1 MPEAWQS
8 PPFLTT
14 EAQRRSNTV
23 ACFRTIA
30 DLQVA
35 DGFETSM
42 DGRPPR
48 LCASAVPNERTGM
61 TAAPDPRPL
70 IAHVIHRLGVGGLE
84 NGLVNLINRLPAERY
99 RHAVVC
105 LTDAT
110 DFRRRIERPDVGV
123 HELHRRPGHDL
134 RLPAALFRLFRTL
147 RPAIVHTRNLA
158 AIESQVPA
166 WLAGVPGRVHS
177 EHGWDVF
184 DPDGTRRKY
193 QWLRRA
199 HRPFVHRFVGLSGQL
214 VAYLRDRV
222 GVPPTRLERI
232 CNGVDTARFAPA
244 AGGAASI
251 PGCPF
256 APGRFLLIGTVGR
269 MHGVK
274 DQLTLARAFLRLL
287 ELDPAAAR
295 QVRLVMV
302 GDGPLRAEAAALLE
316 SRGAGELAWLP
327 GERADVPEL
336 LRSLDLFVLPSRAEG
351 ISNTILEA
359 MASGLPVVATAVGGN
374 PELVVDGACGRLV
387 PPSDPQAMAQ
397 ALAAYVGDRAMLR
410 AHGLAARRRAE
421 DEFGIDTMVRRYQ
434 DLYDGLLAGS

>member
-1 MPEAWQS
+1 MS
-8 PPFLTT
+8 L
-14 EAQRRSNTV
+14 S
-23 ACFRTIA
+23 
-30 DLQVA
+30 
-35 DGFETSM
+35 
-42 DGRPPR
+42 
-48 LCASAVPNERTGM
+48 
-61 TAAPDPRPL
+61 PDPRPL

-110 DFRRRIERPDVGV
+110 DFRRRIERPDVSV

-134 RLPAALFRLFRTL
+134 RLPGALFRLFRAL

-158 AIESQVPA
+158 TIESQVPA
-166 WLAGVPGRVHS
+166 WLARVPARGHS

-199 HRPFVHRFVGLSGQL
+199 HRPFVHRFVGLSEQL

-222 GVPPTRLERI
+222 GVPADRLQHI
-232 CNGVDTARFAPA
+232 CNGVDTVRFAPSA
-244 AGGAASI
+244 DGRQAI

-256 APGRFLLIGTVGR
+256 EAGRFLLIGTVGR

-274 DQLTLARAFLRLL
+274 DQLTLVRAFLRLL
-287 ELDPAAAR
+287 EKQPAVREQA
-295 QVRLVMV
+295 RLVMI

-316 SRGAGELAWLP
+316 SRNAGGLAWLP
-327 GERADVPEL
+327 GERADVPAV
-336 LRSLDLFVLPSRAEG
+336 LRELDLFALPSQAEG

-374 PELVVDGACGRLV
+374 PELVVDGECGRLV
-387 PPSDPQAMAQ
+387 PPSDPETMAE
-397 ALAAYVGDRAMLR
+397 ALATYFTDRAMLR

-421 DEFGIDTMVRRYQ
+421 DKFGIDTMVRRYQ

>member
-1 MPEAWQS
+1 MS
-8 PPFLTT
+8 PP
-14 EAQRRSNTV
+14 Q
-23 ACFRTIA
+23 
-30 DLQVA
+30 
-35 DGFETSM
+35 
-42 DGRPPR
+42 
-48 LCASAVPNERTGM
+48 
-61 TAAPDPRPL
+61 DPRPL
-70 IAHVIHRLGVGGLE
+70 IAHVIFRLGVGGLE

-110 DFRRRIERPDVGV
+110 DFRRRIERDDVAV

-134 RLPAALFRLFRTL
+134 RLPGTLFRLFRTL
-147 RPAIVHTRNLA
+147 RPAIVHSRNLA

-166 WLAGVPGRVHS
+166 WLAGVPARVHS

-199 HRPFVHRFVGLSGQL
+199 HRPFVHRFVGLSQQL
-214 VAYLRDRV
+214 VGYLRDRV
-222 GVPPTRLERI
+222 GVPPARLLHI
-232 CNGVDTARFAPA
+232 CNGVDTARFAPDPAGKPPIA
-244 AGGAASI
+244 A
-251 PGCPF
+251 CPF
-256 APGRFLLIGTVGR
+256 EAGRFLLIGTVGR

-274 DQLTLARAFLRLL
+274 DQLNLARAFLRLL
-287 ELDPAAAR
+287 EVEPAAAA

-316 SRGAGELAWLP
+316 ARGAGGHAWLP
-327 GERADVPEL
+327 GERADVPDI
-336 LRSLDLFVLPSRAEG
+336 LRGLDLFVLPSQAEG

-374 PELVVDGACGRLV
+374 PELVVDGECGRLV
-387 PPSDPQAMAQ
+387 PPSDPAALAE
-397 ALAAYVGDRAMLR
+397 ALAAYVRDRAMLR

-421 DEFGIDTMVRRYQ
+421 REFGIDTMVHRYQ

>member
-1 MPEAWQS
+1 
-8 PPFLTT
+8 
-14 EAQRRSNTV
+14 
-23 ACFRTIA
+23 
-30 DLQVA
+30 
-35 DGFETSM
+35 
-42 DGRPPR
+42 
-48 LCASAVPNERTGM
+48 M
-61 TAAPDPRPL
+61 TAAPDRRPL

-99 RHAVVC
+99 RHAIVC

-110 DFRRRIERPDVGV
+110 DFRRRIERADVSV

-134 RLPAALFRLFRTL
+134 RLPPALFRLFRAL

-166 WLAGVPGRVHS
+166 WLARVPGRVHS

-184 DPDGTRRKY
+184 DPDGRSRKY

-199 HRPFVHRFVGLSGQL
+199 HRPFVQRFVGLSEQL

-222 GVPPTRLERI
+222 GVPPSRLVHI
-232 CNGVDTARFAPA
+232 CNGVDTVRFAPA
-244 AGGAASI
+244 AGGPAAI

-256 APGRFLLIGTVGR
+256 EAGRFLLVGTVGR

-274 DQLTLARAFLRLL
+274 DQLNLTRAFLRLI
-287 ELDPAAAR
+287 ETNPAAAA
-295 QVRLVMV
+295 QARLVMV
-302 GDGPLRAEAAALLE
+302 GDGPLRAQAAALLE
-316 SRGAGELAWLP
+316 SRGAGALAWLP
-327 GERADVPEL
+327 GERADIPDV
-336 LRSLDLFVLPSRAEG
+336 LRGLDLFVLPSQAEG

-374 PELVVDGACGRLV
+374 PELVVDGECGWLV
-387 PPSDPQAMAQ
+387 PPSDPAAMAE

-410 AHGLAARRRAE
+410 AQGLAARRRAE
-421 DEFGIDTMVRRYQ
+421 SQFGIDTMVRRYQ

>member
-1 MPEAWQS
+1 MS
-8 PPFLTT
+8 PP
-14 EAQRRSNTV
+14 S
-23 ACFRTIA
+23 
-30 DLQVA
+30 D
-35 DGFETSM
+35 S
-42 DGRPPR
+42 
-48 LCASAVPNERTGM
+48 
-61 TAAPDPRPL
+61 RPL
-70 IAHVIHRLGVGGLE
+70 IAHVIFRLGVGGLE

-110 DFRRRIERPDVGV
+110 EFRRRIERPDVTV

-134 RLPAALFRLFRTL
+134 RVPIAQFRLFRSL

-158 AIESQVPA
+158 AIESQIPA
-166 WLAGVPGRVHS
+166 WLAGVPARVHS

-199 HRPFVHRFVGLSGQL
+199 HRPFVHRFVGLSSQL

-222 GVPPTRLERI
+222 GVPERRLLHI

-244 AGGAASI
+244 PGGPAPI

-256 APGRFLLIGTVGR
+256 EAGRFVLIGTVGR

-274 DQLTLARAFLRLL
+274 DQLTLARAFLQLV
-287 ELDPAAAR
+287 ETDPAAATR
-295 QVRLVMV
+295 ARLVMV
-302 GDGPLRAEAAALLE
+302 GEGPLRGEARALLE
-316 SRGAGELAWLP
+316 SRGAGDLAWLP
-327 GERADVPEL
+327 GERADVPDV
-336 LRSLDLFVLPSRAEG
+336 LRGLDLFVLPSQAEG

-374 PELVVDGACGRLV
+374 PELVVDGECGRLV
-387 PPSDPQAMAQ
+387 PPTDPTAMAQ
-397 ALAAYVGDRAMLR
+397 ALAAYLRDRAMLR
-410 AHGLAARRRAE
+410 AHGAAARRRAE
-421 DEFGIDTMVRRYQ
+421 SQFGIDTMVRRYR

>member
-1 MPEAWQS
+1 MS
-8 PPFLTT
+8 PP
-14 EAQRRSNTV
+14 
-23 ACFRTIA
+23 
-30 DLQVA
+30 
-35 DGFETSM
+35 
-42 DGRPPR
+42 
-48 LCASAVPNERTGM
+48 
-61 TAAPDPRPL
+61 PDPRPL
-70 IAHVIHRLGVGGLE
+70 IAHVIFRLGIGGLE

-110 DFRRRIERPDVGV
+110 DFRRRIERGDVDI
-123 HELHRRPGHDL
+123 HELHRRPGHDM
-134 RLPAALFRLFRTL
+134 RQPVALFRLFRAL
-147 RPAIVHTRNLA
+147 RPAIVHSRNLA

-166 WLAGVPGRVHS
+166 WLAGVPARVHS

-199 HRPFVHRFVGLSGQL
+199 HRPFVHRFVGLSRQL

-222 GVPPTRLERI
+222 GVPPARLLHI
-232 CNGVDTARFAPA
+232 CNGVDTVRFAPDP
-244 AGGAASI
+244 GGPQPIA
-251 PGCPF
+251 GCPF
-256 APGRFLLIGTVGR
+256 EAGRFLLIGTVGR

-287 ELDPAAAR
+287 ELEPDAAGQA
-295 QVRLVMV
+295 RLVMV
-302 GDGPLRAEAAALLE
+302 GDGPLRAQAVALLE
-316 SRGAGELAWLP
+316 SHGAGGLAWLP
-327 GERADVPEL
+327 GERADVPDL
-336 LRSLDLFVLPSRAEG
+336 LRGLDLFVLPSQAEG

-374 PELVVDGACGRLV
+374 PELVADGECGRLV
-387 PPSDPQAMAQ
+387 PPADPAAMAD
-397 ALAAYVGDRAMLR
+397 ALAAYVRDRAMLR

-421 DEFGIDTMVRRYQ
+421 RDFGIDTMVRSYQ

>member
-1 MPEAWQS
+1 MS
-8 PPFLTT
+8 P
-14 EAQRRSNTV
+14 S
-23 ACFRTIA
+23 
-30 DLQVA
+30 
-35 DGFETSM
+35 
-42 DGRPPR
+42 
-48 LCASAVPNERTGM
+48 
-61 TAAPDPRPL
+61 PDPRPL
-70 IAHVIHRLGVGGLE
+70 IAHVIFRLGVGGLE

-105 LTDAT
+105 LTEAT
-110 DFRRRIERPDVGV
+110 DFRRRIEHPDVGIY
-123 HELHRRPGHDL
+123 ELHRRPGHDL
-134 RLPAALFRLFRTL
+134 RQPVALFRLFRAL

-166 WLAGVPGRVHS
+166 WLARVPARVHS

-184 DPDGTRRKY
+184 DPDGTRTKY

-199 HRPFVHRFVGLSGQL
+199 HRPFVHRFVGLSEQL
-214 VAYLRDRV
+214 VGYLRDRV
-222 GVPPTRLERI
+222 GVPPARLMHI
-232 CNGVDTARFAPA
+232 CNGVDTARFAPDP
-244 AGGAASI
+244 GGAAPI

-256 APGRFLLIGTVGR
+256 EPGRFLLIGTVGR

-274 DQLTLARAFLRLL
+274 DQLNLTRAFLRLI
-287 ELDPAAAR
+287 ETDPAAAA
-295 QVRLVMV
+295 QARLVMV
-302 GDGPLRAEAAALLE
+302 GDGPLRAEAMALLA
-316 SRGAGELAWLP
+316 SHGAGDLAWLP
-327 GERADVPEL
+327 GERADIPII
-336 LRSLDLFVLPSRAEG
+336 LRGLGLFVLPSQAEG

-387 PPSDPQAMAQ
+387 PPSDPPAMAQ

-421 DEFGIDTMVRRYQ
+421 QHFGIDAMVRKYQ